1 MKLKQCSPP
10 AVGRLRL
17 VRPMSIATRRV
28 AIALCV
34 IFAFLA
40 GYFLGVNL
48 VFPGDV
54 KKLFR
59 HASDTGYFAAVI
71 SLATLERLERGDLDG
86 AKRLLA
92 QNISIYCRSDL
103 PDADPSRRT
112 RLRQQ
117 AEEIGAHSPALKE
130 QLAKSPP

>member
-1 MKLKQCSPP
+1 
-10 AVGRLRL
+10 
-17 VRPMSIATRRV
+17 MSIATRRV

-34 IFAFLA
+34 IFAFLV

-59 HASDTGYFAAVI
+59 DASDTGYLAAVMSRSTI
-71 SLATLERLERGDLDG
+71 ELLERGDLDG

-92 QNISIYCRSDL
+92 QNVSIYCRSDL

-112 RLRQQ
+112 RIRRQ
-117 AEEIGAHSPALKE
+117 AEEISAHSPALKE
-130 QLAKSPP
+130 QLAKSAP